1 MSGAQPAVERVGPV
15 CAGSSESPLVVVWR
29 ISEQCGLACPF
40 CGYSRELIRP
50 RALADPAQVL
60 AFGAR
65 LGAYAAA
72 TGRSV
77 LVSWLGGEPL
87 DWKPLAGLSRTFRH
101 EFGLRVGVTT
111 NGIALRSEAV
121 RRLLVA
127 DYNEVTVSVD
137 GIGVLHDR
145 LRGAPGL
152 FQRLADGVRALRKM
166 ADQAGAGPRLKVN
179 TVLMRDNLEQFEAL
193 CVEVAA
199 WGVEELTF
207 NALGGSDRPEFHP
220 RHRLCPEQLTWLRAS
235 LPGIRARVAPLGM
248 RIAGSAAYLD
258 RLEASA
264 HGIAVAVANCAPG
277 QRFLFIDE
285 RGVAAPCSFTGRGY
299 GFAIDELVSPRD
311 IERLPRRFAQRRQA
325 AMLAPCRDC
334 LSTQVFGKFE
344 LNRLP
349 STCATTPEPRMP
361 IFMGVS
367 SWIRDR
373 QYLMK
378 AGTL

>member
-1 MSGAQPAVERVGPV
+1 MTRAHLASGHVAPAP
-15 CAGSSESPLVVVWR
+15 SLVVVWR

-40 CGYSRELIRP
+40 CAYSRELPRA

-72 TGRSV
+72 SGRSV

-87 DWKPLAGLSRTFRH
+87 DWKPLAELSRTFKH

-111 NGIALRSEAV
+111 NGMALRSETV
-121 RRLLVA
+121 RRSLAV
-127 DYNEVTVSVD
+127 DYDEVTFSID
-137 GIGVLHDR
+137 GVGALHDR

-152 FQRLADGVRALRKM
+152 YQRLANGIRALRHM
-166 ADQAGAGPRLKVN
+166 ADKSGAGPRLKVN

-207 NALGGSDRPEFHP
+207 NALGGNDRPEFHP
-220 RHRLCPEQLTWLRAS
+220 QHRLCPQQLAWLRAA

-248 RIAGSAAYLD
+248 RISGSGAYFD
-258 RLEASA
+258 RLETAA
-264 HGIAVAVANCAPG
+264 HGIAVPVADCGPG

-285 RGVAAPCSFTGRGY
+285 RGVAAPCSFTGGGY
-299 GFAIDELVSPRD
+299 GVSIDELIAPRD
-311 IERLPRRFAQRRQA
+311 IEHLPRRFALLRQA
-325 AMLAPCRDC
+325 AILAPCRDC

-344 LNRLP
+344 L
-349 STCATTPEPRMP
+349 
-361 IFMGVS
+361 
-367 SWIRDR
+367 
-373 QYLMK
+373 
-378 AGTL
+378 